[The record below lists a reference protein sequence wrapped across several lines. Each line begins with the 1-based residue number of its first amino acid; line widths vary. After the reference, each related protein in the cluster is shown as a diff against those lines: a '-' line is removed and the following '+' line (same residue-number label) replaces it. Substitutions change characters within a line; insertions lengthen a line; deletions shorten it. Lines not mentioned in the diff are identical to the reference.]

1 MESHWKRKKRHFYR
15 SSKLYKILASKL
27 IKYYG
32 YKVWKCEIMNWYFKI
47 MAVFFLFIWKR
58 KYWEYKM
65 SDEVFFRLN
74 CIFLPK
80 KWQTNVVNRLTVSN
94 VLQPTWFT
102 QFKKFQ
108 MFWTLFIKVHEWSS
122 QFSHFIQNF
131 YKIQKTIL
139 RLFLNLKKKE
149 NLKKLVKTFDVFII
163 SPNFFRCKFSWS
175 YKCFFYFIWIY
186 KFRKKMFCKNI
197 TVNPQLIS
205 LQKRKALR
213 FLFFL

>member
-1 MESHWKRKKRHFYR
+1 MFHNTRELFLLFMHFAHLDNFWASFLWQKETNQIFPISFITFFWMCALILFFMSCFDADIFLKKGISYLRYGITLKKKKKRHFYR

-94 VLQPTWFT
+94 VLQPTY
-102 QFKKFQ
+102 
-108 MFWTLFIKVHEWSS
+108 V
-122 QFSHFIQNF
+122 
-131 YKIQKTIL
+131 YTI
-139 RLFLNLKKKE
+139 
-149 NLKKLVKTFDVFII
+149 
-163 SPNFFRCKFSWS
+163 
-175 YKCFFYFIWIY
+175 
-186 KFRKKMFCKNI
+186 
-197 TVNPQLIS
+197 
-205 LQKRKALR
+205 
-213 FLFFL
+213 